1 MKIRFLK
8 GTSLKTKF
16 NVVPLIASVFL
27 LCLIFVFLLF
37 TRQEK
42 VLFEHIEQQT
52 LTRFDKLFALKH
64 KLSSNHGEIFSLLA
78 SSVTRWDEERIY
90 IEGKP
95 RLYAI
100 HDIEDELEKIPTRYQ
115 LSDGERGR
123 LELLQKRI
131 SEYKSEAIS
140 AIEMASVDLSLAN
153 KYMIKANGKYINA
166 SDNFLALLEST
177 KATTMGFITQSREA
191 FVKKTVITVIITLSG
206 MCFLMFISIRTSNS
220 LSQQIKDQIALMNRL
235 SAGETSIEVPIPDRH
250 DEIADLA
257 RGVAAFQKSLLE
269 QEAAKEQAEKAN
281 LAKSMFLANMS
292 HELRTPIHGV
302 LSFAKFGL
310 KNVAK
315 AEREKLNRYFA
326 TIHDSGSILLRLVND
341 VLDLAKLE
349 AGKMTMEMREI
360 DITPLIAKVIDEF
373 DSMTMEKNITIKS
386 APSDCETQIHG
397 DSTRMMQVVRN
408 LLSNAV
414 RFSPAGGSVE
424 ISTRRQAGAL
434 VVSVSDGGPGI
445 PDDEME
451 AIFDK
456 FVQSSKTNT
465 GAGGTGLGLAI
476 CREILAAH
484 GGRIWAENKATGGA
498 VFSFE
503 VPLAMSQLVQGLE
516 EPALETQE
524 YSVI

>member
-1 MKIRFLK
+1 MNRFLK
-8 GTSLKTKF
+8 NASLKTKLTLL
-16 NVVPLIASVFL
+16 PAIASIFL
-27 LCLIFVFLLF
+27 LVLVLVFWQVMS
-37 TRQEK
+37 QEK
-42 VLFEHIEQQT
+42 TLLERIEQQT
-52 LTRFDKLFALKH
+52 LAKNDKLFYLKH
-64 KLSSNHGEIFSLLA
+64 KLSRVHGEIFSLLA
-78 SSVTRWDEERIY
+78 SSSSRWDEERIY
-90 IEGKP
+90 VEGKP

-100 HDIEDELEKIPTRYQ
+100 HDLEDEVEKIPMLYQ
-115 LSDGERGR
+115 LSENERGR

-131 SEYKSEAIS
+131 AEYKSQAIS

-153 KYMIKANGKYINA
+153 KYMIQANGKYMNA
-166 SDNFLALLEST
+166 SDNFLALLESS
-177 KATTMGFITQSREA
+177 KSDILSYITQSRQD
-191 FVKKTVITVIITLSG
+191 FMKKTVFVFVITLMG

-220 LSQQIKDQIALMNRL
+220 LSQQIKDQIALMSRL
-235 SAGETSIEVPIPDRH
+235 SAGQIDIEVPIPDRR

-257 RGVAAFQKSLLE
+257 RGVAAFKKSLVA
-269 QEAAKEQAEKAN
+269 QETAKELAEKAN

-292 HELRTPIHGV
+292 HELRTPIHGI

-349 AGKMTMEMREI
+349 AGKMTMDMREI
-360 DITPLIAKVIDEF
+360 DITPLIAKVLDEF
-373 DSMTMEKNITIKS
+373 DSMTMEKNITIKP
-386 APSDCETQIHG
+386 AASDGETQIHG
-397 DSTRMMQVVRN
+397 DSVRMMQVVRN

-414 RFSPAGGSVE
+414 KFSPAGGSVE
-424 ISTRRQAGAL
+424 ISTRRQAGSL
-434 VVSVSDGGPGI
+434 VVSVSDEGPGI
-445 PDDEME
+445 PDAEIE
-451 AIFDK
+451 VIFDK
-456 FVQSSKTNT
+456 FVQSSKTST

-476 CREILAAH
+476 CREILVAH
-484 GGRIWAENKATGGA
+484 GGRIWAENKVNGGA

-524 YSVI
+524 YEAI